1 MKPFSQRFEVLTQL
15 GDVINPKLARKR
27 AQTCT
32 SCASGDRKMKMKS
45 FQKPWGKVFVNEI
58 IFWKS
63 LNFSPYWDV
72 IILKLGQI
80 ESPFAHDMQI
90 VGVFYSFVV

>member
-45 FQKPWGKVFVNEI
+45 FQKP
-58 IFWKS
+58 
-63 LNFSPYWDV
+63 
-72 IILKLGQI
+72 
-80 ESPFAHDMQI
+80 
-90 VGVFYSFVV
+90 